1 MSEKLLQHTGEEVMF
16 QISTNHR
23 TFSKRRDMTNII
35 ETTYKTLANTGELDL
50 TEKEYSTNY
59 LGRCKSYYAYLK
71 STGKQP
77 STEVL
82 LQLWTQLRLAEKQ
95 EKTKNK
101 SKHYFF
107 KKRQPNQFQKTT
119 LEMSNKVLDE
129 LIARSTVCC
138 TPPNPPCNQLN

>member
-1 MSEKLLQHTGEEVMF
+1 
-16 QISTNHR
+16 
-23 TFSKRRDMTNII
+23 MTNII
-35 ETTYKTLANTGELDL
+35 EHTYTALANTGELSL
-50 TEKEYSTNY
+50 TEKDYSINY

-82 LQLWTQLRLAEKQ
+82 LQLWAQLRLAEKQ
-95 EKTKNK
+95 VKTKNK

-119 LEMSNKVLDE
+119 REMSNKVLDE
-129 LIARSTVCC
+129 LIARSTVSC